1 MKTSAENKDGTRQQ
15 KTVFAAKDVARQIS
29 KNTPKKA
36 SVHVLNGSRRIFIR
50 EFYPAW
56 KTDTMFAEMK
66 LKSVVDFVVR
76 PNSLLKLAKLIE
88 VPGVVIKD

>member
-1 MKTSAENKDGTRQQ
+1 
-15 KTVFAAKDVARQIS
+15 
-29 KNTPKKA
+29 
-36 SVHVLNGSRRIFIR
+36 
-50 EFYPAW
+50 
-56 KTDTMFAEMK
+56 MFAEMK

>member
-1 MKTSAENKDGTRQQ
+1 M
-15 KTVFAAKDVARQIS
+15 
-29 KNTPKKA
+29 
-36 SVHVLNGSRRIFIR
+36 HVLNGSRRIFIR

-88 VPGVVIKD
+88 VPGVVIKDW